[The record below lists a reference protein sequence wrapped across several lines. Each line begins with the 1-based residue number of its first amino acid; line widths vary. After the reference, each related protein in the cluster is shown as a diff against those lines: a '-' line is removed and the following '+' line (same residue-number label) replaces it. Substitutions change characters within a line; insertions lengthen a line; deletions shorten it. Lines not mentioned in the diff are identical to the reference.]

1 MIIIWFIVMVIL
13 LLGGL
18 WIAGG
23 LGLAGFLAIFSS
35 SGFDRAIS
43 LLGNQAWNTS
53 TSFTL
58 LAVPL
63 FIFMGEILGRTGY
76 LNRVYES
83 TSKIIGRVPGGLA
96 HSNILASTVF
106 AACSGSS
113 VASAAAIGR
122 VAYPKLTSMGYSRRM
137 ILGSIAAGGTLG
149 IMIPPSIPMI
159 LYGALAQGSVGRLF
173 IAGIVPGL
181 LMAVSFSIVIVIWSL
196 VVKGSTPVVDQ
207 NVKISERLLAFLHL
221 WPILIIIIVV
231 LGGIYAGIAT
241 PTETAALGA
250 TASLIMT
257 ASMRLL
263 TRKNLMEAMTATVA
277 MTSMLMLIMIG
288 GMLMGLT
295 LAYFNVPS
303 EMVAFIKASN
313 LSAGSIIF
321 FLVMIYLIGGLVL
334 PGLSMLVMT
343 IPFVMPILTAAGID
357 TIWFGILM
365 VLLIEIS
372 QLTPPVGVNL
382 FVLQAITKEEL
393 MTVAYGCMPY
403 LVPMILMIALL
414 WIFPGIALWLPN
426 LMGS

>member
-1 MIIIWFIVMVIL
+1 VIIVWFIVMVIL

-23 LGLAGFLAIFSS
+23 LGLAGFLAIFSNA
-35 SGFDRAIS
+35 GFDRAIS

-83 TSKIIGRVPGGLA
+83 TSKIIGSVPGGLA

-122 VAYPKLTSMGYSRRM
+122 VAYPKLTAMGYSRRM
-137 ILGSIAAGGTLG
+137 VLGSIAAGGTLG

-181 LMAVSFSIVIVIWSL
+181 LMALSFSIVIVIWSL
-196 VVKGSTPVVDQ
+196 VIKGSTPTIHQ
-207 NVKISERLLAFLHL
+207 NVRFSERLMAFIHL
-221 WPILIIIIVV
+221 WPILIIVIVV

-250 TASLIMT
+250 TASLILT

-263 TRKNLMEAMTATVA
+263 TRKNLMEAMTATVT

-303 EMVAFIKASN
+303 EMAAFIKASN
-313 LSAGSIIF
+313 LSSGAIIF
-321 FLVMIYLIGGLVL
+321 FLVMTYLIGGLVL

-393 MTVAYGCMPY
+393 MTVAYGCIPY
-403 LVPMILMIALL
+403 LIPMVLMIALL
-414 WIFPGIALWLPN
+414 WAFPGIALWLPN

>member
-343 IPFVMPILTAAGID
+343 IPFVMPILTAAPGD
-357 TIWFGILM
+357 WT
-365 VLLIEIS
+365 
-372 QLTPPVGVNL
+372 
-382 FVLQAITKEEL
+382 
-393 MTVAYGCMPY
+393 MTAP
-403 LVPMILMIALL
+403 
-414 WIFPGIALWLPN
+414 
-426 LMGS
+426 

>member
-23 LGLAGFLAIFSS
+23 LGLAGFLAILSS

-83 TSKIIGRVPGGLA
+83 TSKIIGGVPGGLA

-122 VAYPKLTSMGYSRRM
+122 VAYPKLTAMGYSRRM
-137 ILGSIAAGGTLG
+137 VLGSIAAGGTLG

-181 LMAVSFSIVIVIWSL
+181 LMALSFSIVIVIWSL
-196 VVKGSTPVVDQ
+196 VIKGSTPTIHQ
-207 NVKISERLLAFLHL
+207 NVKFSERLMAFIHL
-221 WPILIIIIVV
+221 WPILIIVIVV

-250 TASLIMT
+250 TASLILT

-263 TRKNLMEAMTATVA
+263 TRKNLMEAMTATVT

-303 EMVAFIKASN
+303 EMAAFIKASN
-313 LSAGSIIF
+313 LSAGAIIF

-403 LVPMILMIALL
+403 LIPMVLMIALL